1 MNLAALNEIAE
12 KMVAPGK
19 GILAA
24 DESTGTIQ
32 KRFDAIGVENN
43 ETNRRDYREL
53 LFRATDTMADH
64 ISGVILFEETLYQDA
79 ADGTPLV
86 DLIAKA
92 GSVPGIKVDKGAKLM
107 PGFPGETIT
116 EGLDGLGERLRKDY
130 ERGARFAKW
139 RAVID
144 INPDGGSGGIP
155 TWGAIKAN
163 AHALARYAALCQ
175 ANQIVPIVEPEILMD
190 GAHDIHRCDEVTRWV
205 LSTVFTELFEQRV
218 ALEGIVLKPNMV
230 VCGKGC
236 TKRASADEV
245 AHRTIATLK
254 ATVPSAVPGIAY
266 LSGGQSDEEATAH
279 LDAMNKIGGFPWK
292 MTFSYGRALQAAP
305 QKAWSGKPENVAAA
319 QRAFAHRARMN
330 GLASLGKWEGAL
342 EKAA

>member
-1 MNLAALNEIAE
+1 MDLAALNAVAE
-12 KMVAPGK
+12 KMVQPGK

-24 DESTGTIQ
+24 DESTGTIK

-43 ETNRRDYREL
+43 EDNRRDYREL
-53 LFRATDTMADH
+53 LFRSQGMEF
-64 ISGVILFEETLYQDA
+64 ISGVILYDETIWQNA

-86 DLIAKA
+86 DLITAA
-92 GSVPGIKVDKGAKLM
+92 DSIPGIKVDEGVQPL
-107 PGFPGETIT
+107 PNYPGETIT
-116 EGLDGLGERLRKDY
+116 VGLDKLAARLAKYY

-144 INPDGGSGGIP
+144 IADGVP
-155 TWGAIKAN
+155 TAGAIKAN

-175 ANQIVPIVEPEILMD
+175 AHQIVPIVEPEVLMD
-190 GAHDIHRCDEVTRWV
+190 GAHDIDRCDEVTRAV
-205 LSTVFTELFEQRV
+205 LKSVFDELHDARV

-236 TKRASADEV
+236 DKRATADEV
-245 AHRTIATLK
+245 AHRTIAALK
-254 ATVPSAVPGIAY
+254 AHVPSAVPGIAY
-266 LSGGQSDEEATAH
+266 LSGGQTDEEATAH

-292 MTFSYGRALQAAP
+292 MTYSYGRALQAAA
-305 QKAWSGKPENVAAA
+305 QKAWSGKRENTAAA
-319 QRAFAHRARMN
+319 QRAFTHRARMN
-330 GLASLGKWEGAL
+330 GLASLGKWEGGL